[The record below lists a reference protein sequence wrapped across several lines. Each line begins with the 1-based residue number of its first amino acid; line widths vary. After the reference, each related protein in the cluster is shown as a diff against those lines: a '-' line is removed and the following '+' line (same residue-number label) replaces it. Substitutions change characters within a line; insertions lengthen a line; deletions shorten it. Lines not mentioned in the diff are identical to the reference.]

1 MSSNQN
7 SKMKTNGIVK
17 CWEQM
22 EELVHP
28 YIAGENMKCYN
39 YSGKQFGKLL
49 YIKQFSI
56 FSPRYVSRQIKD
68 YVYKH
73 ILLPMLI
80 ACP

>member
-1 MSSNQN
+1 
-7 SKMKTNGIVK
+7 
-17 CWEQM
+17 M

-39 YSGKQFGKLL
+39 YFEKQFGKLL
-49 YIKQFSI
+49 YIEQPSVFR
-56 FSPRYVSRQIKD
+56 PRYASRQMKD

-80 ACP
+80 ASLW